1 MAITSI
7 GYDGTVDESDWAKL
21 MGQAAR
27 STYGVADRTH
37 WRVTTHPTLA
47 RGVSIATGSGWGHG
61 VYDTSDTTVSL
72 AGATISSGTR
82 WDMVVARRNWSGTG
96 GSTTFAMITGTSTKA
111 LPVRNVNPGSL
122 DDQPIALVQF
132 TAGQSA
138 ATAIVDL
145 RIWSGS
151 GGGMYAQD
159 LLARD
164 YTNGA
169 GTRLFVNGEDW
180 VSTTDSSGNQA
191 WVRASATD
199 AVQLFSIGATIAGG
213 QPPAG
218 TKFLVQSGTQSATA
232 DGGGYA
238 RVTWPVAF
246 PNGLLFV
253 IGMSGDEYSTGG
265 GGVTIAS
272 SGNQGA
278 HGTAAWGD
286 RFSWVYAV
294 LSQDAATKNYGRIGG
309 KLHRCNWIAIGW

>member
-7 GYDGTVDESDWAKL
+7 GYDGTVDESSWAKL
-21 MGQAAR
+21 MGNAAR

-37 WRVTTHPTLA
+37 WRVTTHPTLT

-61 VYDTSDTTVSL
+61 VYDTNDATVSL
-72 AGATISSGTR
+72 AGASISSGTR

-96 GSTTFAMITGTSTKA
+96 GSTTFAIITGTATKA
-111 LPVRNVNPGSL
+111 LPVRNTNPGSL

-145 RIWSGS
+145 RIWAGS
-151 GGGMYAQD
+151 GGGLYAQD

-169 GTRLFVNGEDW
+169 GTRLFINGEDW

-191 WVRASATD
+191 WIRASSLGGI
-199 AVQLFSIGATIAGG
+199 QLFGTSAALSTSG
-213 QPPAG
+213 QLPPAG
-218 TKFLVQSGTQSATA
+218 AQFLVQSGTWAQTS
-232 DGGGYA
+232 DGAGYG
-238 RVTWPVAF
+238 RITFPVPF

-253 IGMSGDEYSTGG
+253 SASNGDDYSAPASIISGSGLPQHG
-265 GGVTIAS
+265 S
-272 SGNQGA
+272 SGY
-278 HGTAAWGD
+278 GD
-286 RFSWVYAV
+286 RTSWVYA
-294 LSQDAATKNYGRIGG
+294 LIAQDPATKTFAKLGG
-309 KLHRCNWIAIGW
+309 KSHRVNWIAIGW